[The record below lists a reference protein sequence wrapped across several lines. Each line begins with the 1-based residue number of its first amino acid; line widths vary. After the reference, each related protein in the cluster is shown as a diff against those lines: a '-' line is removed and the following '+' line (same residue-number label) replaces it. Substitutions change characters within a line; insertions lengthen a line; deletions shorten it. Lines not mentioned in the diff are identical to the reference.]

1 MDGCGLGCVIFI
13 WVGFLWP
20 VITTYA
26 VLLIKGRHISRKRKY
41 FFVSTLT
48 GYGLFIGANVLVTFL
63 ARWFLDTEQLMEKG
77 VNIETLA
84 SGMFWTIGLLL
95 YLPPAISSYLL
106 AKRFS

>member
-26 VLLIKGRHISRKRKY
+26 FLLIRGRHISRKVKY
-41 FFVSTLT
+41 FFVSALV
-48 GYGLFIGANVLVTFL
+48 GYALFIGTNVLVTL
-63 ARWFLDTEQLMEKG
+63 LVRSFLDTERLMEKG
-77 VNIETLA
+77 INAEALVSDI
-84 SGMFWTIGLLL
+84 FWVIGLLL
-95 YLPPAISSYLL
+95 FVPPVISSYRL